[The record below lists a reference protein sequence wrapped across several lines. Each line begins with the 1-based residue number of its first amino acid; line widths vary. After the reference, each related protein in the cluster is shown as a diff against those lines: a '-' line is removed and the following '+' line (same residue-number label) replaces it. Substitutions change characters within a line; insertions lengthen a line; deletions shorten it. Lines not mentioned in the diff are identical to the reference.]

1 MKRYG
6 DRIFTFDF
14 KDEIGIFNSAV
25 SLHSHTI
32 YSKENLG
39 IIARYANRVPIIR
52 ALLKRENLKRVKSH
66 RSPIDFSSGYWIPP
80 LSPESVYISEKLN
93 IENNLNLTPL
103 ISLSDHDDLTGCMI
117 LRSIYPKRDIPIS
130 FEWTVPLNGHTFH
143 LGVYNIPY
151 FIKDEISEV
160 LRDNKERYN
169 VKRIKEILNTL
180 SMSPDTLIVLNHPLS
195 QISDMKDFHSGLR
208 GFISEFAPWIHAL
221 EINGFRSRRENDLVI
236 KMAHELSLPVV
247 GGGDR
252 HACAPNSVLSLTK
265 SYSFSEFV
273 SEIRKERISHIV
285 YLPSYRDNLLERRL
299 ESISDFFRYYPKHP
313 IGIRRWTDR
322 VFFRLENGIVRPLSY
337 YWNRTIPFWVK
348 SAVLMI
354 SILTSRYIRPT
365 LKVFFNKGN

>member
-221 EINGFRSRRENDLVI
+221 EINGF
-236 KMAHELSLPVV
+236 
-247 GGGDR
+247 
-252 HACAPNSVLSLTK
+252 TK